1 VNLRQ
6 LRLEEA
12 SFSQAMSKSEVAV
25 TAYWN
30 GVIGFARSLLYYGES
45 FESEETFIASELYQ
59 ELKSKAFNDL
69 QSVLEYRFKTV
80 APLIQETKE

>member
-1 VNLRQ
+1 MNLRQ

-12 SFSQAMSKSEVAV
+12 SFAQAMSKSEVAV

-30 GVIGFARSLLYYGES
+30 GVIGFARSLLYGES

-69 QSVLEYRFKTV
+69 QSVLEHRFKTV